1 MNMNYKNR
9 LRKNIR
15 KNYLFVLLNNFSFTN
30 GIWMIYLAS
39 KGLTLTELGL
49 IEGVFHLTSFLMEI
63 PTGAIADIWGRKVSR
78 ICGRMVSLVSSII
91 MLFSNTFLGFTMAF
105 IISAVSYNLES
116 GAGDALIYDSLKEID
131 EDKKYMK
138 IFGFSELI
146 MQVASTGGLIIGGY
160 LSKYNYKY
168 AYIAAIIVGLINFIH
183 CFSFTEPKI
192 EMKTEHKSLKT
203 IKEQVVKSY
212 TIIVS
217 NKVIGF
223 LLIFS
228 QAIFMF
234 NTSIFFYFQNYLLAN
249 GMTQDKIGIIL
260 ALSSLGSAI
269 VGANGYRIER
279 KIGQVGII
287 AVVPILIAACIW
299 GAALS
304 KYYYIFF
311 IAVSSME
318 SLIYVVVGDYI
329 NKLIPSEK
337 RATIL
342 SMGSMIFSAYM
353 IIIFPL
359 IGKIGDMYT
368 LQTSFEVVAFIATV
382 MSIVSFFIFSRSNKK
397 YI

>member
-1 MNMNYKNR
+1 MDYKNR
-9 LRKNIR
+9 LRRNIGR
-15 KNYLFVLLNNFSFTN
+15 NYIFTLLNNFSFTN

-49 IEGVFHLTSFLMEI
+49 VEGIFHITSFFMEI
-63 PTGAIADIWGRKVSR
+63 PTGAVADIWGRKVSR
-78 ICGRMVSLVSSII
+78 ICGRMVSLLSSII
-91 MLFSNTFLGFTMAF
+91 MLFSNNFLCFTIAF
-105 IISAVSYNLES
+105 IISAISYNLES
-116 GAGDALIYDSLKEID
+116 GAGDALVYDSLKELD

-138 IFGFSELI
+138 ISGLNELI

-160 LSKYNYKY
+160 LSKYNYRY
-168 AYIAAIIVGLINFIH
+168 AYIAAIIVGLINVIH

-192 EMKTEHKSLKT
+192 EMETEHKSMKT
-203 IKEQVVKSY
+203 IKYQVVESY
-212 TIIVS
+212 KIIVS
-217 NKVIGF
+217 TKSIGF

-228 QAIFMF
+228 QAISMF
-234 NTSIFFYFQNYLLAN
+234 NTSIFFYFQNYLLGN
-249 GMTQDKIGIIL
+249 GISQAKIGIIL

-269 VGANGYRIER
+269 VGANGYRIEK

-287 AVVPILIAACIW
+287 AVVPILISICIW

-304 KYYYIFF
+304 SYYYIFF

-353 IIIFPL
+353 IVVFPL
-359 IGKIGDMYT
+359 IGIIGDTYS
-368 LQTSFEVVAFIATV
+368 LKISFQIIAFIATV
-382 MSIVSFFIFSRSNKK
+382 MSIVSFLIFRRTNKK
-397 YI
+397 DM

>member
-1 MNMNYKNR
+1 MNYKNR
-9 LRKNIR
+9 LRKNVG
-15 KNYLFVLLNNFSFTN
+15 KNYLFILLNNFSFTN

-49 IEGVFHLTSFLMEI
+49 IEGIFHITSFFMEI

-78 ICGRMVSLVSSII
+78 ICGRMVSLLSSVI
-91 MLFSNTFLGFTMAF
+91 MLFSNNFLGFTIAF
-105 IISAVSYNLES
+105 IISAISYNLES
-116 GAGDALIYDSLKEID
+116 GAGDALVYDSLKEID

-138 IFGFSELI
+138 ISGLNELI

-160 LSKYNYKY
+160 LSKYDYKY
-168 AYIAAIIVGLINFIH
+168 AYIAAIIIGLINFIH
-183 CFSFTEPKI
+183 CFSFTEPKL
-192 EMKTEHKSLKT
+192 EMKTEHKNLT
-203 IKEQVVKSY
+203 ILKEQVVESY
-212 TIIVS
+212 NIIVS
-217 NKVIGF
+217 IKGLGF

-234 NTSIFFYFQNYLLAN
+234 NTSIFFYFQNYLLDN
-249 GMTQDKIGIIL
+249 GISQDKIGIIL
-260 ALSSLGSAI
+260 ALASLGSAL

-287 AVVPILIAACIW
+287 AVVPILISVCIW

-353 IIIFPL
+353 ILIFPL

-368 LQTSFEVVAFIATV
+368 LKTSFQVIAFIATV
-382 MSIVSFFIFSRSNKK
+382 MSIVSVFIFRRNNKK
-397 YI
+397 EI